1 MAELG
6 DAPVRDEGYP
16 CPMTVSGE
24 HDVRYSGGKWQWYCP
39 LCEALL
45 RLSVWYENH
54 EAAETALD
62 A

>member
-1 MAELG
+1 
-6 DAPVRDEGYP
+6 
-16 CPMTVSGE
+16 MTVSGE